1 VPHLTLCD
9 KDPRERHARHA
20 SISLCAC
27 EHFGGCRPRICRA
40 GWMTGGMPALPTGKF
55 KILSNDDMPVVAF
68 ALKPDEDRSYD
79 EYDIMERLREYR

>member
-1 VPHLTLCD
+1 MRSASDQAVHRMAR
-9 KDPRERHARHA
+9 RE
-20 SISLCAC
+20 
-27 EHFGGCRPRICRA
+27 
-40 GWMTGGMPALPTGKF
+40 TDGMQSPAGKF